1 MGSPPVCLSLSPQ
14 SPRAGVSLC
23 LPLENGSHRAAPP
36 PGCQKLAAAP
46 VHEWAVCGAMNA
58 DFAAL
63 NANSALPFIL
73 NRNI

>member
-1 MGSPPVCLSLSPQ
+1 MGKDGSLGKVLSLSPQ

-46 VHEWAVCGAMNA
+46 VHEWGLRGYEC
-58 DFAAL
+58 FAGL
-63 NANSALPFIL
+63 
-73 NRNI
+73 